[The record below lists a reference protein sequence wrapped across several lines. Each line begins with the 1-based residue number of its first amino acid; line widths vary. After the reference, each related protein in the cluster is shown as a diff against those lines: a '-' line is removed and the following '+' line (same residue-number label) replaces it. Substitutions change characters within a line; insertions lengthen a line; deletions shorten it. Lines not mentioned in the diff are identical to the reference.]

1 MKKFLVFL
9 VVTIAVAASAQVVN
23 FRTIK
28 FYTSEKT
35 SYGWTNW
42 SNPEYSN
49 MLVHIDF
56 ANDLVY
62 IESPIRQLYK
72 IVTITKQGYD
82 NDCNY
87 ITEFRFY
94 DQDGD
99 MGTMRIVGRRDGRSQ
114 IYIIFGNVRW
124 CYDVVKL

>member
-1 MKKFLVFL
+1 MYPSCLFLFI
-9 VVTIAVAASAQVVN
+9 TIAVAASAQVVN
-23 FRTIK
+23 LRTIK

-42 SNPEYSN
+42 SNPENSN
-49 MLVHIDF
+49 MLVQIDF

-114 IYIIFGNVRW
+114 IYIILGNVRW

>member
-9 VVTIAVAASAQVVN
+9 FVTIAVAASAQVVN
-23 FRTIK
+23 LRTIK

-49 MLVHIDF
+49 MLVQIDF

-62 IESPIRQLYK
+62 IE
-72 IVTITKQGYD
+72 
-82 NDCNY
+82 
-87 ITEFRFY
+87 
-94 DQDGD
+94 
-99 MGTMRIVGRRDGRSQ
+99 
-114 IYIIFGNVRW
+114 
-124 CYDVVKL
+124 

>member
-1 MKKFLVFL
+1 MKNILVFL
-9 VVTIAVAASAQVVN
+9 FVTIAVTASAQVVN
-23 FRTIK
+23 LRTTK
-28 FYTSEKT
+28 FYTSEHT

-49 MLVHIDF
+49 MLVQIDF

>member
-9 VVTIAVAASAQVVN
+9 FVTIAVAASAQVVN
-23 FRTIK
+23 LRTIK
-28 FYTSEKT
+28 FYTSEKKRN
-35 SYGWTNW
+35 GWTNW

-49 MLVHIDF
+49 MLVQIDF

-114 IYIIFGNVRW
+114 IYIIFGNVR
-124 CYDVVKL
+124 

>member
-1 MKKFLVFL
+1 MLSILVFL
-9 VVTIAVAASAQVVN
+9 FVTIAVAASAQVVN
-23 FRTIK
+23 LRTIK

-49 MLVHIDF
+49 MLVQIDF

>member
-9 VVTIAVAASAQVVN
+9 FLTIAVAASAQVVN
-23 FRTIK
+23 LRTIK

-42 SNPEYSN
+42 SNPENSN
-49 MLVHIDF
+49 MLVQIDF

-72 IVTITKQGYD
+72 IVTITKQGDD

-114 IYIIFGNVRW
+114 IYIIFGSVRW